1 MGVVIVKGRA
11 SELEQDIKTGN
22 IKVYAEDLYT
32 GSNLGLTYDMVV
44 LATAL
49 HPQPDNP
56 EMARKLKMT
65 TDRYGYFLCAHPKL
79 RPVESFQDGVF
90 VAGACLGPMDIAK
103 AVAMGEAAAAKAQ
116 ALMAPGKFN
125 IEPIYAEIDTDNCI
139 KCELCADVCPYG
151 APRLE
156 DGTMVISKEQCQ
168 GCGTCSAACPQ
179 SAIDMKHFRTR
190 QIMPMIE
197 AAARNSGL
205 KLGT

>member
-1 MGVVIVKGRA
+1 
-11 SELEQDIKTGN
+11 
-22 IKVYAEDLYT
+22 
-32 GSNLGLTYDMVV
+32 
-44 LATAL
+44 
-49 HPQPDNP
+49 
-56 EMARKLKMT
+56 
-65 TDRYGYFLCAHPKL
+65 
-79 RPVESFQDGVF
+79 
-90 VAGACLGPMDIAK
+90 
-103 AVAMGEAAAAKAQ
+103 
-116 ALMAPGKFN
+116 MAPGKFN

-168 GCGTCSAACPQ
+168 GCGTCAAACPQ

-197 AAARNSGL
+197 AASRNSAL